1 MNTQARIK
9 EIMDIIERSD
19 VSHVQDIQ
27 LNYEGY
33 SEPGYRTPESGIIA
47 TGNWNDVT
55 KYVNGNRITISDYP
69 SRIASLFE
77 KLGVEIEWSDE
88 WTTCGS
94 CSKLVRTSAD
104 SYGWQPSYVMYDGEL
119 ECAEC
124 IAEHP
129 EDHLES
135 LEGNTNSCNTISSID
150 PTDHGYVKFNEDSYE
165 SGWYGVNDDP
175 KKIAE
180 ILRAKGISRFLF
192 QLDENQ
198 QFCSRFSVYVHSSET
213 HLLNPPKPHIIDR
226 EHPIKMTM
234 EEYVD
239 HRENYD
245 GFCLAC
251 GEAKEGGVEPD
262 AESYI
267 CLECDSN
274 SVMGI
279 ELALIAGLVTVD
291 I

>member
-1 MNTQARIK
+1 MDTKARIG
-9 EIMDIIERSD
+9 EIMDIIERSN
-19 VSHVQDIQ
+19 SWHIQDIR
-27 LNYEGY
+27 LHEGY
-33 SEPGYRTPESGIIA
+33 AEPGYRTPESGIIA

-55 KYVNGNRITISDYP
+55 KYVNDNRITISDYP
-69 SRIASLFE
+69 SRIARLFE

-88 WTTCGS
+88 WTTCGN
-94 CSKLVRTSAD
+94 CYKLVRTSAD

-135 LEGNTNSCNTISSID
+135 LEDNPNNCNTISSID

-175 KKIAE
+175 KKIAK
-180 ILRAKGISRFLF
+180 ILREKGISRFLF

-198 QFCSRFSVYVHSSET
+198 QFCTRFSVYVHSSEMD
-213 HLLNPPKPHIIDR
+213 LLKPVIKPIIDR

-234 EEYVD
+234 DEYRD

-251 GEAKEGGVEPD
+251 GEVKEGGCEPD
-262 AESYI
+262 CENYLCES
-267 CLECDSN
+267 CEAMAVQGLEN
-274 SVMGI
+274 
-279 ELALIAGLVTVD
+279 LLIADL
-291 I
+291 IEIEE